1 MKKMHFAILGLLFFK
16 SAFAQLPQLGK
27 NSNAEIIKALTLS
40 EKARLVMGLGL
51 YVPGFG
57 ENMVPPDSTKVYN
70 PIEGAA
76 GITYAVPRLG
86 IPAIILAD
94 GPAGVRID
102 PIRPNDANKYY
113 STAFPIGTLLA
124 STWNV
129 DLIKKV
135 GNALGNEAKERGVDI
150 FLGPAMNTHRN
161 VLGGRNFEYYSED
174 PLVSA
179 KTASAYIIGV
189 QQNNVGVSLKHFA
202 ANNHEANRMKIDVRM
217 SQRSLREIYLKG
229 FEETILASK
238 PWTIMSSYN
247 KINGIYTSQSKPLL
261 TTVLQNEW
269 KYKGL
274 VMTDWFS
281 GDDGALQM
289 DAGNHMIMPGTKM
302 QYNQIMDAVKNGT
315 LKEEVLNNN
324 VERILQLILQTNTFK
339 KYRFSNKPNLVAN
352 AAMSKEAATEG
363 MILLKNENNT
373 LPISNKKTTI
383 ALLGNSAYKTITGG
397 TGSGDVNK
405 AYVIN
410 IADGMAK
417 TYALNN
423 QIGSAYNKFIADEQ
437 LKIPT
442 NRAWYMPVI
451 PIPEKPITLAEANE
465 YAEANNIAVLSIGRS
480 SGEFSDRTIEN
491 DYELSLTEQQNI
503 KNVSE
508 AFHAK
513 NKKLIVLLNI
523 GGVIEMKSWEKY
535 ADAILLVWQPGQEAG
550 DAVTAVVSG
559 KINPSAKLATTFPI
573 AYKDLSTA
581 EGFPGVPDS
590 LPTSITYKEGIY
602 IGYRYFEKFNVPV
615 LYEFGY
621 GKSYTNF
628 SYSNIKINNKVFTNK
643 IVVTVDI
650 TNTGSVAGKEIVQ
663 LYLSAPASVLNK
675 PVKEL
680 RGFVKTNL
688 LAAGQKQTINFTISK
703 RDLCSFDEIKSAW
716 VAEAGIYKISVG
728 SSSKNINLTSSFTL
742 PNTLMVQKV
751 NNVLAPSEPII
762 DLK

>member
-102 PIRPNDANKYY
+102 PTRPNDANKYY
-113 STAFPIGTLLA
+113 CTAFPIGTLLA
-124 STWNV
+124 STWNA
-129 DLIKKV
+129 DLVKKV

-174 PLVSA
+174 PLVSS
-179 KTASAYIIGV
+179 KTASAYIMGI

-229 FEETILASK
+229 FEETIQASK
-238 PWTIMSSYN
+238 PWTIMTSYN
-247 KINGIYTSQSKPLL
+247 KINGTYTSQSKPLL

-269 KYKGL
+269 KYKGV

-363 MILLKNENNT
+363 MILLKNENNA

-410 IADGMAK
+410 IANGMAK

-423 QIGSAYNKFIADEQ
+423 PIGSAYNKFIADEQ

-465 YAEANNIAVLSIGRS
+465 YASSNDIAVLSIGRS

-513 NKKLIVLLNI
+513 NKKLIVLLNV

-559 KINPSAKLATTFPI
+559 KVNPSGKLATTFPI

-581 EGFPGVPDS
+581 EGFPGIPES

-628 SYSNIKINNKVFTNK
+628 TYSNIKLSSSVFTNK
-643 IVVTVDI
+643 IMVSADI
-650 TNTGSVAGKEIVQ
+650 TNAGSVAGKEIVQ
-663 LYLSAPASVLNK
+663 LYLSAPSSTMSK

-688 LAAGQKQTINFTISK
+688 LAAGQKQTVNFTISK
-703 RDLCSFDEIKSAW
+703 RDLCSFNEELSAW
-716 VAEAGIYKISVG
+716 VAEAGTYKISVG
-728 SSSKNINLTSSFTL
+728 SSSKNINLTGSFSLPKTL
-742 PNTLMVQKV
+742 QVQKV
-751 NNVLAPSEPII
+751 NNVLAPTETIS